1 VEGARAVND
10 ATAERHLFISSNNI
24 RDLRDDLGICLELSA
39 RLLSPPVEG
48 ESTMRGK
55 IAESLKSAMKA
66 QDKHRLPT
74 LRLIQAA
81 IHDRDIA
88 NRGAGKEPASDE
100 EILQILAK
108 MVKQREESAKA
119 FDDGKR
125 PELAAQERGE
135 MEIIRDF
142 LPTQLD
148 DAAVTAAAGAAITA
162 TGAASQKDMGKVIAA
177 LKQKYAGQMDFA
189 KASGIVKGLLQ

>member
-1 VEGARAVND
+1 MRA
-10 ATAERHLFISSNNI
+10 
-24 RDLRDDLGICLELSA
+24 
-39 RLLSPPVEG
+39 
-48 ESTMRGK
+48 K
-55 IAESLKSAMKA
+55 IAESLKTAMKA

-88 NRGAGKEPASDE
+88 NRGSAKEPASND
-100 EILQILAK
+100 EILQIMAK

-125 PELAAQERGE
+125 PELAAKEREE
-135 MEIIRDF
+135 MAIIRGF

-148 DAAVTAAAGAAITA
+148 DAAVTAAAREAIAETSA
-162 TGAASQKDMGKVIAA
+162 TSQKDMGKVIAV
-177 LKQKYAGQMDFA
+177 LKAKYAGQMDFA

>member
-1 VEGARAVND
+1 
-10 ATAERHLFISSNNI
+10 
-24 RDLRDDLGICLELSA
+24 
-39 RLLSPPVEG
+39 
-48 ESTMRGK
+48 MREK
-55 IAESLKSAMKA
+55 IAESMKSAMRA

-88 NRGAGKEPASDE
+88 NRGAGKPAASEE
-100 EILQILAK
+100 EILQILSK

-119 FDDGKR
+119 FEDGKR

-135 MEIIRDF
+135 MEIIREF
-142 LPTQLD
+142 LPAQLD
-148 DAAVTAAAGAAITA
+148 DAAITAAAREAIA
-162 TGAASQKDMGKVIAA
+162 DTGAASQKDMGKVIGA

-189 KASGIVKGLLQ
+189 KASAIIKGLLQ